1 MAFSQIGQW
10 ETSFQLQNVAVHA
23 SLLHN
28 GKILYW
34 GRRSNPK
41 DPDTKSLDEQAT
53 KTFLLDPK
61 TGTSVATKFPPKQG
75 INLFCSGHCLQP
87 DGTVIVVGGHIKDG
101 VGVNQAC
108 VYNPDLETWSE
119 IPQMNDGRWYPSAL
133 PLPDGSVFCMS
144 GSSRNDYIGN
154 PNSQIWNDKTW
165 LPVTGLTNP
174 PPLYPKMHVGPMG
187 QVFVT
192 GPQAQLQ
199 VLIGA
204 DGAGGPGTWK
214 MMSTQRAAAW
224 REYAPS
230 VMYDK
235 GKVIFIGGGVGS
247 TSTSQPTKKVE
258 LIDLNDTA
266 PKWTTAAD
274 MNVERTH
281 HNATVLPDGTVLV
294 TGGTKGTGFNNLTGA
309 QHQAELWDPN
319 NPQKWTNMASEGT
332 DRCYHSIALLLP
344 DGRVLS
350 AGSGEGGDA
359 FQANSHTEAQ
369 IFRPPYLFK
378 GTSRPAISQPL
389 PPSNIT
395 YGEPFDVTVTVA
407 TGDSIKKVSWVR
419 LGSVTHCANMNQS
432 FMFLNFD
439 HNAPKITVHAPTNVN
454 LAPPGHYMLFVLN
467 QLGVPS
473 VAHMMHIGRPAAHVL
488 HKNEAV
494 VAKRVAMAKD
504 VEVDFRA
511 LNQKVIAEQARAA
524 VVVGITPACPYGLGP
539 CWSGAF
545 HGLEA
550 INDVDVVRPM
560 PSQAD
565 SVAFVY
571 LKQDVLPDIDV
582 WRREFETVANA
593 QYVMRGIEMT
603 LSGLVAKRQLGAA
616 EQLALAGTSTRPE
629 LFLAP
634 FQAAS
639 KIEWDMVEKAPKPMS
654 DAEAGAYERLFA
666 ALADHPAGVTAQVT
680 GRLQKHGDH
689 IFSLDVRDFKVDTAA
704 AAS

>member
-10 ETSFQLQNVAVHA
+10 EKSFQLKNVAVHA
-23 SLLHN
+23 SLLPTT
-28 GKILYW
+28 GKVLYW

-41 DPDTKSLDEQAT
+41 DPDPNSASWDEQAT
-53 KTFLLDPK
+53 KTFLLDPN
-61 TGTSVATKFPPKQG
+61 TGTSVATKFAPKQG
-75 INLFCSGHCLQP
+75 VNLFCSGHCLQP
-87 DGTVIVVGGHIKDG
+87 DGTVMVVGGHIKDG
-101 VGVNQAC
+101 VGANQAC
-108 VYNPDLETWSE
+108 VFDPDSETWSDK
-119 IPQMNDGRWYPSAL
+119 PQMNAGRWYPSAL
-133 PLPDGSVFCMS
+133 TLPDGGVFCMS
-144 GSSRNDYIGN
+144 GSSHNDYVGN
-154 PNSQIWNDKTW
+154 PNSQIWNNKTW
-165 LPVTGLTNP
+165 LPVTGLSNP
-174 PPLYPKMHVGPMG
+174 PPLYPKMHVGPTG
-187 QVFVT
+187 QVFIT

-204 DGAGGPGTWK
+204 NSTGGVGTWK
-214 MMSTQRAAAW
+214 MMSTKRAAAW

-235 GKVIFIGGGVGS
+235 GKVIFIGGGVDS
-247 TSTSQPTKKVE
+247 QDTSQPTKKVE

-266 PKWTTAAD
+266 PKWTAAAD

-294 TGGTKGTGFNNLTGA
+294 TGGTKGTGFNNLGGA

-319 NPQKWTNMASEGT
+319 NPLKWTNMASEDT

-359 FQANSHTEAQ
+359 MGVNSHTEAQ

-378 GTSRPAISQPL
+378 GTRPAISQPL

-395 YGEPFDVTVTVA
+395 YGQPFDVTVTIA
-407 TGDSIKKVSWVR
+407 TGDSIKNVSWVR
-419 LGSVTHCANMNQS
+419 IGSVTHCANMNQS
-432 FMFLNFD
+432 FMKLDFD
-439 HNAPKITVHAPTNVN
+439 HNAPKITVHAPTNAN

-473 VAHMMHIGRPAAHVL
+473 VAHIMRIGHPAAHVL
-488 HKNEAV
+488 HRDEAV

-511 LNQKVIAEQARAA
+511 LDQKVIAEQGRAA

-550 INDVDVVRPM
+550 VNDVAVVRPM

-582 WRREFETVANA
+582 WRREFEAVANT
-593 QYVMRGIEMT
+593 QYVLRGIEMT
-603 LSGLVAKRQLGAA
+603 LSGLVAKKHLGAA
-616 EQLALAGTSTRPE
+616 EQLALAGTSTRVE

-639 KIEWDMVEKAPKPMS
+639 KIEWDRVENAPKPVS

-666 ALADHPAGVTAQVT
+666 ALADHPAGLTAQVT

-689 IFSLDVRDFKVDTAA
+689 TFSLEVRDFKVDAA
-704 AAS
+704 A